1 MRRLIF
7 PLLLGLSG
15 VAVLLSLGIW
25 QVQRL
30 DWKRDILAGIEARL
44 AADPVALPVAPTEEQ
59 DEYRVVTLTGMP
71 QGPELHVL
79 TSGTAA
85 GTGYRVISG
94 FDTADGRRVLVDLG
108 LLPLE
113 MKDDPAPVYVDKRIN
128 VVGSLLWP
136 DDANSATPE
145 PDLGKNIWFARDV
158 AAMSEVLGSEPT
170 LVVLSQSSQP
180 DARLTALPVDTSNIK
195 NDHREYAI
203 TWFLLALVWA
213 AMSGYLIV
221 RTLRGERAEKG
232 K

>member
-94 FDTADGRRVLVDLG
+94 FDMADGRRVLVDHG

-113 MKDDPAPVYVDKRIN
+113 MKDDPAPVYVRCFC
-128 VVGSLLWP
+128 VVPG
-136 DDANSATPE
+136 
-145 PDLGKNIWFARDV
+145 
-158 AAMSEVLGSEPT
+158 
-170 LVVLSQSSQP
+170 
-180 DARLTALPVDTSNIK
+180 LP
-195 NDHREYAI
+195 HAP
-203 TWFLLALVWA
+203 FC
-213 AMSGYLIV
+213 
-221 RTLRGERAEKG
+221 
-232 K
+232 